1 MSDSEINDIRHPKM
15 FKGITFSKFK
25 KTDVKK
31 ELLNSLLNSKIEPAC
46 YWSAE
51 LICSGNFC
59 ELWDIILYFYCKNIH
74 IGNPKLAIYLELR
87 INNFKKIVSG
97 GYANNEIKMR
107 NNENIRKLFSEV
119 MCVLCDSK
127 RKHSFNEIKIKKE
140 DFDLTFMTERFNAPS
155 LIYIENVIL
164 KDDPKE
170 IIIAINELSYN
181 LSVDVKNNIN
191 SCYWIEWILEF
202 EHICKT
208 KKEKFKCE
216 RRSHINVN
224 SKDQMDIIWIIWDV
238 FFKHVDNNNPLIKK
252 IVNSLLNLFTLK
264 YSNTCCKKR
273 KYILYFVVSL
283 LTENIKLNEEI
294 VSEKQKDIIL
304 NVTKQIDTIYKQI
317 KKNEESPGTD
327 YLFTNISNNN
337 LEKTIEKLDKMNS
350 FGETFI
356 PRL

>member
-1 MSDSEINDIRHPKM
+1 MSDSEINDIREPKM

-25 KTDVKK
+25 KCDVKK

-51 LICSGNFC
+51 LICSGNFS
-59 ELWDIILYFYCKNIH
+59 ELWDLILYFYCKNIH
-74 IGNPKLAIYLELR
+74 IGNSKLATYLDLR
-87 INNFKKIVSG
+87 INNFKNIISN
-97 GYANNEIKMR
+97 GYVNNELRMR
-107 NNENIRKLFSEV
+107 NNDNIRKLFSEV
-119 MCVLCDSK
+119 ICVLCNSK

-140 DFDLTFMTERFNAPS
+140 DYDLTFMTDRFNAPN
-155 LIYIENVIL
+155 LTYIDGVIL

-202 EHICKT
+202 EHICKH

-216 RRSHINVN
+216 RRPHINVN

-238 FFKHVDNNNPLIKK
+238 FFKHIDTNNSLIKK
-252 IVNSLLNLFTLK
+252 IINSLLNLFTLK
-264 YSNTCCKKR
+264 YSNSCCKRR

-283 LTENIKLNEEI
+283 LTENINLNEEI
-294 VSEKQKDIIL
+294 VSEKLKDVIL
-304 NVTKQIDTIYKQI
+304 NVTKKINNIYKQI

-327 YLFTNISNNN
+327 YLFTKVSNSN

-350 FGETFI
+350 FGESFI

>member
-1 MSDSEINDIRHPKM
+1 MSDSEINDIREPKM

-25 KTDVKK
+25 KCDVKK

-51 LICSGNFC
+51 LICSGNFS
-59 ELWDIILYFYCKNIH
+59 ELWDLILHFYCKNIH
-74 IGNPKLAIYLELR
+74 IGNSKLATYLDLR
-87 INNFKKIVSG
+87 INNFKNIISN
-97 GYANNEIKMR
+97 GYVNNELRMR
-107 NNENIRKLFSEV
+107 NNDNIRKLFSEV
-119 MCVLCDSK
+119 ICVLCNSK

-140 DFDLTFMTERFNAPS
+140 DYDLTFMTDRFNAPN
-155 LIYIENVIL
+155 LTYIDGVIL

-202 EHICKT
+202 EHICKH

-216 RRSHINVN
+216 RRPHINVN

-238 FFKHVDNNNPLIKK
+238 FFKHIDTNNSLIKK
-252 IVNSLLNLFTLK
+252 IINSLLNLFTLK
-264 YSNTCCKKR
+264 YSNSCCKRR

-283 LTENIKLNEEI
+283 LTENINLNEEI
-294 VSEKQKDIIL
+294 VSEKLKDVIL
-304 NVTKQIDTIYKQI
+304 NVTKKINNIYKQI

-327 YLFTNISNNN
+327 YLFTKVSNSN

-350 FGETFI
+350 FGESFI